1 MTKKLQ
7 PFKGH
12 KNLFWGIQRRIVDIE
27 VAHKLYLQ
35 LLQTNQFEIDEP
47 LSIGEVQ
54 LLQEQYVLPREDMHH
69 EVQLN
74 NILKNNFKNGSY
86 ILEFFDEVKNKVQ
99 FLLDNPPLL
108 NQFSEEISSILPIKV
123 GTVSDRLG
131 NIIFQFPINNFEL
144 YHDRITVKNKQWV
157 QKYQGI
163 KLAIIS
169 KSKTFNIQNLVARL
183 YEEDTDKLITRQR
196 FINIDSTVTDIAFDD
211 CFGTHIEIIDKTTSL
226 LLYKYKFSIIKQMYS
241 NISVIEPQN
250 RVFKIDGNIHK
261 IKVST
266 NASRSIYGK
275 EKNKSFDEWIRNRKY
290 EQELKELEKSK
301 AFVQY
306 FGNEKKYILLNK
318 IKWSISNNK
327 NILDYKSYKKQQG
340 LIASSITKA
349 MKDVR
354 EIINKH
360 GNEGVYLWD
369 PYLNAKDI
377 KNTLYFCQHTYV
389 PMRAITSFSEIQLQ
403 RNISCP
409 KCGEPLESKNTTEK
423 AKTNMTKELECDD
436 EKFLFMNL
444 EVRGKIKQY
453 GYKFHDRFLIFPLEQ
468 PKVWSLGISVNQ
480 IGASHQ
486 ILQEVKNAQ
495 HILNAFNKLW
505 DELNHEECLVWKS
518 K

>member
-340 LIASSITKA
+340 LIAPDFVAGSPKA
-349 MKDVR
+349 
-354 EIINKH
+354 
-360 GNEGVYLWD
+360 
-369 PYLNAKDI
+369 
-377 KNTLYFCQHTYV
+377 F
-389 PMRAITSFSEIQLQ
+389 
-403 RNISCP
+403 
-409 KCGEPLESKNTTEK
+409 
-423 AKTNMTKELECDD
+423 
-436 EKFLFMNL
+436 
-444 EVRGKIKQY
+444 
-453 GYKFHDRFLIFPLEQ
+453 
-468 PKVWSLGISVNQ
+468 
-480 IGASHQ
+480 
-486 ILQEVKNAQ
+486 
-495 HILNAFNKLW
+495 
-505 DELNHEECLVWKS
+505 
-518 K
+518 